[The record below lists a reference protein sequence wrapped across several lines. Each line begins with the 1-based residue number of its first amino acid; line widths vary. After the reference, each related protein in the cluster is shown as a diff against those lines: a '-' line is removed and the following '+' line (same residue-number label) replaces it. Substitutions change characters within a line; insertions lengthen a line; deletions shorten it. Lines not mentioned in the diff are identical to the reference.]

1 MATGGPAGGSGG
13 SVAPSA
19 AATRVNVI
27 DPHILQMMRDVMS
40 AQESAP
46 RLKVGPGAGGGGGGG
61 GGADGSFTGQTGG
74 IGQSP
79 SAVQNCV
86 ISPQANTG
94 DGGAGGIGGASGQYS
109 GGGGGGGG
117 GGCGGVMVL
126 ITTAA
131 STTGSLS
138 VAGGEGGAVGSS
150 VSGQA

>member
-61 GGADGSFTGQTGG
+61 GG
-74 IGQSP
+74 
-79 SAVQNCV
+79 C
-86 ISPQANTG
+86 
-94 DGGAGGIGGASGQYS
+94 
-109 GGGGGGGG
+109 
-117 GGCGGVMVL
+117 CGVLVL

-150 VSGQA
+150 VSGQAGVAGEDGSVGKIVHVVV